1 MTTRPSCSSMLPDAA
16 KVEFERMVDVLGG
29 KAGAVDAVALEMLA
43 ANIATWRKAV
53 RDIDETGTVVMS
65 GGMAIP
71 NPNITVA
78 ERIQGQILAISKE
91 MGLSAALR
99 RRLTS

>member
-1 MTTRPSCSSMLPDAA
+1 MREIRRALPPALPPS
-16 KVEFERMVDVLGG
+16 
-29 KAGAVDAVALEMLA
+29 GAPLDELALRSLKREISKLM
-43 ANIATWRKAV
+43 RKAV